1 MPDRPSTARPSP
13 PIALGIVVP
22 TYNEAASVVPLLDAL
37 RSSVT
42 AVAGLE
48 TTVLF
53 VDDNSPDGT
62 AKIIE
67 EQRSEREPSELD
79 IRILHRPRKEGL
91 GKALV
96 DGLTLLLDEGT
107 FDYLLLMDADLSHQ
121 PRYIPELLRAAA
133 DAELVV
139 GSRYID
145 GGATPDWAWYRRVL
159 SRGGNRYARLF
170 LGSTITDYTGGF
182 NLFSTDLLR
191 RVELSSLQSS
201 GYGFEI
207 ELKYR
212 ALRLA
217 SGVRQVP
224 IVFVDRRAGE
234 SKIPRNT
241 ILKNLLLVPRIRAT
255 TRGAGGPAG
264 R

>member
-1 MPDRPSTARPSP
+1 MRDRPVTARPSP
-13 PIALGIVVP
+13 PITIGIVVP
-22 TYNEAASVVPLLDAL
+22 TYNEAASVIPLLGAL
-37 RSSVT
+37 RRSVAT
-42 AVAGLE
+42 VPGLE

-67 EQRSEREPSELD
+67 EQRTEQKSSELD
-79 IRILHRPRKEGL
+79 IRILHRPQKEGL

-96 DGLTLLLDEGT
+96 DGLNLLLDDGA
-107 FDYLLLMDADLSHQ
+107 FHYLLLMDADLSHQ
-121 PRYIPELLRAAA
+121 PRYIPQLLDAAA
-133 DAELVV
+133 DAEMVV
-139 GSRYID
+139 GSRYVD

-159 SRGGNRYARLF
+159 SRGGNRYARFF

-182 NLFSTDLLR
+182 NLFATDLLR
-191 RVELSSLQSS
+191 RVDLSSLQSS

-217 SGVRQVP
+217 HGVRQVP

-241 ILKNLLLVPRIRAT
+241 IFKNLLLVPRIRAT
-255 TRGAGGPAG
+255 TGGKAPA
-264 R
+264 RR